1 MISEN
6 STIVQVVISKSAKEY
21 IRRYVNLFGSSI
33 SQFCAFAI
41 NREIIRQG
49 GSACLDAENAAALA
63 EDDAITKENEL
74 KTFS

>member
-49 GSACLDAENAAALA
+49 GSVCLGA
-63 EDDAITKENEL
+63 EDVVAHAEEDDITKENAL
-74 KTFS
+74 KTFL